1 MTQFVREHVTSMT
14 ADLEDQP
21 GEPPVAAA
29 DESPDGS
36 PTIDDP
42 NQGSFLDGGG
52 DPEPALEPEAP
63 APAKASTPKAAEPK
77 APEPKAAPVTE
88 SAATPD
94 YQVLARKYRPQGF
107 DELIGQG
114 ALVRTLTNAFALDR
128 VAHAF
133 ILTGVRGV
141 GKTTT
146 ARIIAKCLNALDG
159 PTISPAAD
167 DEQCVAI
174 AEDRHPDVIEV
185 DAASRTGVDD
195 IREILDGVRYRPVF
209 GRYKVYIIDEVHMLS
224 RHAFNAL
231 LKTLEE
237 PPEHVKF
244 IFATTEIR
252 KVPVTVLSRCQR
264 FDLRRVGADELM
276 THFGGIADAEEAKLE
291 DGALRLIARAA
302 DGSVRDGLSLLD
314 QAISAYCSGG
324 ATAGEDDIRF
334 MLGTADS
341 AAVFDMFEAL
351 MAGRIADALAGLGTL
366 HDAGADPLA
375 VLQDLLELSHWIT
388 RVKLVPKAA
397 EDAAVSELERTR
409 GQAMAEGL
417 TVAILSRAWQML
429 LKGVGEVQR
438 APSAM
443 SAAEMVLIRLA
454 HAADMPSP
462 GDIVKKLESE
472 PVSAPSVA
480 PSPTPYPDST
490 APTTEASPAGNSDSG
505 GGSHAVAG
513 NGGGADAAAAM
524 AQDPRDMPSPD
535 SAPDPAPQAFAD
547 PQSFR
552 ELVELFGVRREI
564 ALRSHLYNNVHMV
577 TYEPGRLEFR
587 PNEHAPSDLPGQA
600 LNRLREWL
608 GAHWQVSVSGA
619 AGETTLAEQD
629 QEAEAATYR
638 EAAEHPVVRAALEAF
653 PGASIEKVEARDPG
667 TADLLP
673 DAAPAEDDD
682 ETEDDDV

>member
-1 MTQFVREHVTSMT
+1 MT

-21 GEPPVAAA
+21 GEPPVADA
-29 DESPDGS
+29 DESLDGS

-42 NQGSFLDGGG
+42 NQASFLDGGA
-52 DPEPALEPEAP
+52 DAPAAPEPEPVKATEAEPAAEPEAS
-63 APAKASTPKAAEPK
+63 APKAEPK
-77 APEPKAAPVTE
+77 ATP
-88 SAATPD
+88 ATTTDASPD

-107 DELIGQG
+107 DELIGQE

-264 FDLRRVGADELM
+264 FDLRRVGTDELM
-276 THFGGIADAEEAKLE
+276 THFGGIADAEDAKLE
-291 DGALRLIARAA
+291 EGAVRLIARAA

-314 QAISAYCSGG
+314 QAISAFCSSG
-324 ATAGEDDIRF
+324 ATASEDDIRV

-351 MAGRIADALAGLGTL
+351 MAGRIADALAGLGAL

-397 EDAAVSELERTR
+397 EDATVSELERTR
-409 GQAMAEGL
+409 GQAMADGL
-417 TVAILSRAWQML
+417 SVAVLSRAWQML

-443 SAAEMVLIRLA
+443 AAAEMVLIRLA
-454 HAADMPSP
+454 HTADMPSP
-462 GDIVKKLESE
+462 GDIIKKLESAPTAPATGAVPASTPAGSAA
-472 PVSAPSVA
+472 PVS
-480 PSPTPYPDST
+480 D
-490 APTTEASPAGNSDSG
+490 G
-505 GGSHAVAG
+505 GGGAARAVAG
-513 NGGGADAAAAM
+513 NGSEA
-524 AQDPRDMPSPD
+524 MPSPDSVPD
-535 SAPDPAPQAFAD
+535 SAPDPSPVPQAQAD
-547 PQSFR
+547 PQGFR
-552 ELVELFGVRREI
+552 ELVEIFGTRREI
-564 ALRSHLYNNVHMV
+564 AVRSHLYNNVHMV

-587 PNEHAPSDLPGQA
+587 PNEHAPSDLPGQV
-600 LNRLREWL
+600 LGRLREWL

-619 AGETTLAEQD
+619 QGDATLAEQD
-629 QEAEAATYR
+629 EAAEAATYR

-653 PGASIEKVEARDPG
+653 PGASIEKVEVRDPG
-667 TADLLP
+667 TEGLLP
-673 DAAPAEDDD
+673 DAAPADDDD
-682 ETEDDDV
+682 ETEDDDA

>member
-1 MTQFVREHVTSMT
+1 MT

-21 GEPPVAAA
+21 GEPPNADA
-29 DESPDGS
+29 DESLDGS

-42 NQGSFLDGGG
+42 NQASFLDGGG
-52 DPEPALEPEAP
+52 DPEPEPATAEAP
-63 APAKASTPKAAEPK
+63 APLEAAAPTAAAPAAESDGT
-77 APEPKAAPVTE
+77 A
-88 SAATPD
+88 D

-107 DELIGQG
+107 DELIGQE

-276 THFGGIADAEEAKLE
+276 AHFGGIADAENAKLE
-291 DGALRLIARAA
+291 EGALRLIARAA

-314 QAISAYCSGG
+314 QAISAYCSRGET
-324 ATAGEDDIRF
+324 ATEDDIRV

-341 AAVFDMFEAL
+341 AAVFDLFEAL
-351 MAGRIADALAGLGTL
+351 MAGRIADALAGLKTL

-417 TVAILSRAWQML
+417 SVAVLSRAWQML

-443 SAAEMVLIRLA
+443 PAAEMVLIRLA
-454 HAADMPSP
+454 HTADMPSP

-472 PVSAPSVA
+472 PAPA
-480 PSPTPYPDST
+480 PTPPT
-490 APTTEASPAGNSDSG
+490 AETAQSGN
-505 GGSHAVAG
+505 GGSHGVAG
-513 NGGGADAAAAM
+513 NGGGADTAAAM
-524 AQDPRDMPSPD
+524 ARDPREMPSPEP
-535 SAPDPAPQAFAD
+535 SPEQAPRALAD
-547 PQSFR
+547 PQTFR
-552 ELVELFGVRREI
+552 ELVELFGARREI
-564 ALRSHLYNNVHMV
+564 GLRSHLYNNVHMV

-587 PNEHAPSDLPGQA
+587 PNEHAPSDLPGQV

-619 AGETTLAEQD
+619 QGAATLAEQD

-653 PGASIEKVEARDPG
+653 PGASIEKVEVRDPG

-682 ETEDDDV
+682 ETEDDDA

>member
-1 MTQFVREHVTSMT
+1 MT

-21 GEPPVAAA
+21 GEPPVADA
-29 DESPDGS
+29 DESLDGS

-42 NQGSFLDGGG
+42 NQASFLDGGG
-52 DPEPALEPEAP
+52 AAPEPEPTPPVTPEPPEA
-63 APAKASTPKAAEPK
+63 PKAAEPK
-77 APEPKAAPVTE
+77 AAKPTPAPE
-88 SAATPD
+88 SDATAD

-107 DELIGQG
+107 DELIGQE

-209 GRYKVYIIDEVHMLS
+209 GRYKVYIIDEDHMLS

-264 FDLRRVGADELM
+264 FDLRRVGTDELM
-276 THFGGIADAEEAKLE
+276 THFGGIAAAEDAKLE
-291 DGALRLIARAA
+291 EGALRLIARAA

-324 ATAGEDDIRF
+324 AEATEDDIRV

-409 GQAMAEGL
+409 GQAMAQGL
-417 TVAILSRAWQML
+417 TVAVLSRAWQML

-443 SAAEMVLIRLA
+443 PAAEMVLIRLA

-472 PVSAPSVA
+472 PA
-480 PSPTPYPDST
+480 PTPAAAPAT
-490 APTTEASPAGNSDSG
+490 AEASPAGNGGSG
-505 GGSHAVAG
+505 GGAHAVAG
-513 NGGGADAAAAM
+513 NGGGADAVAAM
-524 AQDPRDMPSPD
+524 AQDPRDMPSPETA
-535 SAPDPAPQAFAD
+535 SDPAPQALAD

-552 ELVELFGVRREI
+552 ELVELFGARREI
-564 ALRSHLYNNVHMV
+564 ALRSHLFNNVYMV

-587 PNEHAPSDLPGQA
+587 PNEHAPSDLPGQV

-619 AGETTLAEQD
+619 EGEATLAEQD
-629 QEAEAATYR
+629 QEAEAVTYR

-673 DAAPAEDDD
+673 DAAPTEDDD
-682 ETEDDDV
+682 ETEDDDA

>member
-1 MTQFVREHVTSMT
+1 MT

-21 GEPPVAAA
+21 GAPQDADT

-42 NQGSFLDGGG
+42 NQASFLDGGG
-52 DPEPALEPEAP
+52 EPEPAAP
-63 APAKASTPKAAEPK
+63 APAEP
-77 APEPKAAPVTE
+77 APAAPAATPVAPPAAAD
-88 SAATPD
+88 SAETPD

-107 DELIGQG
+107 DELIGQE

-133 ILTGVRGV
+133 VLTGVRGV

-146 ARIIAKCLNALDG
+146 ARIIAKCLNAIDG

-209 GRYKVYIIDEVHMLS
+209 GRYKVYIVDEVHMLS

-276 THFGGIADAEEAKLE
+276 AHFGGIAEAEGAKLE
-291 DGALRLIARAA
+291 EGALRLIARAA

-324 ATAGEDDIRF
+324 ATATEDDIRT

-351 MAGRIADALAGLGTL
+351 MAGRIADALEGLSTL
-366 HDAGADPLA
+366 HDSGADPLA

-388 RVKLVPKAA
+388 RVKLVPAA
-397 EDAAVSELERTR
+397 ADDAAVSELERTR
-409 GQAMAEGL
+409 GRALAEGL
-417 TVAILSRAWQML
+417 SVAVLSRAWQML
-429 LKGVGEVQR
+429 LKGVGEVQQ

-443 SAAEMVLIRLA
+443 PAAEMVLIRLA

-462 GDIVKKLESE
+462 GDILRKLENAPAATST
-472 PVSAPSVA
+472 PPSAP
-480 PSPTPYPDST
+480 PP
-490 APTTEASPAGNSDSG
+490 
-505 GGSHAVAG
+505 G
-513 NGGGADAAAAM
+513 NGGGGAQAVGGTDAVAAAPEPRDAAV
-524 AQDPRDMPSPD
+524 PEH
-535 SAPDPAPQAFAD
+535 APQALAD
-547 PQSFR
+547 PENFR
-552 ELVELFGVRREI
+552 GLVEIFAARREI
-564 ALRSHLYNNVHMV
+564 GLRSHLYNNVHLV

-587 PNEHAPSDLPGQA
+587 PNENAPSDLPGQI
-600 LNRLREWL
+600 LNRLRDWL
-608 GAHWQVSVSGA
+608 GPHWQVSV
-619 AGETTLAEQD
+619 AGDEGEPTLAAQD
-629 QEAEAATYR
+629 QAAEAASYR
-638 EAAEHPVVRAALEAF
+638 QAAEHPVVRAALDAF
-653 PGASIEKVEARDPG
+653 PGASIEKIEVRDG
-667 TADLLP
+667 AGDLP
-673 DAAPAEDDD
+673 DAAPVDDD
-682 ETEDDDV
+682 EIEDMET

>member
-1 MTQFVREHVTSMT
+1 MT

-21 GEPPVAAA
+21 GGPPVADS

-42 NQGSFLDGGG
+42 NQASFLDGGG
-52 DPEPALEPEAP
+52 DDVP
-63 APAKASTPKAAEPK
+63 APDPGPDLPAEPVPPATP
-77 APEPKAAPVTE
+77 APSKVAAPKSAEPTAAPVRE
-88 SAATPD
+88 SDATAD

-107 DELIGQG
+107 DQLIGQG
-114 ALVRTLTNAFALDR
+114 ALVRTLTNAFELDR

-276 THFGGIADAEEAKLE
+276 THFGGIAEAEGAKLE
-291 DGALRLIARAA
+291 EGALRLIARAA

-324 ATAGEDDIRF
+324 AEAREEDIRV

-351 MAGRIADALAGLGTL
+351 MAGRIADALAGLGRL

-388 RVKLVPKAA
+388 RVKLVPKSA

-417 TVAILSRAWQML
+417 TVAVLSRAWQML

-443 SAAEMVLIRLA
+443 AAAEMVLIRLA

-462 GDIVKKLESE
+462 GDIVRKLESE
-472 PVSAPSVA
+472 PAPASTAAPSSA
-480 PSPTPYPDST
+480 
-490 APTTEASPAGNSDSG
+490 TTEASSAGNGGSG
-505 GGSHAVAG
+505 GGSQRAAG
-513 NGGGADAAAAM
+513 NGAGAAM
-524 AQDPRDMPSPD
+524 APRDMPSPE
-535 SAPDPAPQAFAD
+535 SAPDPAPQALAD

-552 ELVELFGVRREI
+552 ELVELFGARREI

-619 AGETTLAEQD
+619 EGDATLAEQD
-629 QEAEAATYR
+629 QAAEAATYR
-638 EAAEHPVVRAALEAF
+638 EAAEHPIVRAALEAF

>member
-1 MTQFVREHVTSMT
+1 MT

-21 GEPPVAAA
+21 GEPPIADA
-29 DESPDGS
+29 DESLDGS

-52 DPEPALEPEAP
+52 DPAPEPEPASEPAEAP
-63 APAKASTPKAAEPK
+63 APPEAA
-77 APEPKAAPVTE
+77 APPAAAPVTE
-88 SAATPD
+88 SDATPD

-107 DELIGQG
+107 DELIGQE

-276 THFGGIADAEEAKLE
+276 AHFGGIADAENAKLE
-291 DGALRLIARAA
+291 EGALRLIARAA

-324 ATAGEDDIRF
+324 AEATEENIRV

-388 RVKLVPKAA
+388 RVKIVPRAA

-409 GQAMAEGL
+409 GQAMADGL
-417 TVAILSRAWQML
+417 TVAVLSRAWQIL

-443 SAAEMVLIRLA
+443 PAAEMVLIRLA

-462 GDIVKKLESE
+462 GDIIKKLENE
-472 PVSAPSVA
+472 PAPESAAASA
-480 PSPTPYPDST
+480 AASPPAAEP
-490 APTTEASPAGNSDSG
+490 SPAGN
-505 GGSHAVAG
+505 GGSQAVAG
-513 NGGGADAAAAM
+513 NGGDAAAAV
-524 AQDPRDMPSPD
+524 ATREMPAPEPT
-535 SAPDPAPQAFAD
+535 PDPAPQALAD

-552 ELVELFGVRREI
+552 ELVELFAERREI

-587 PNEHAPSDLPGQA
+587 PNEHAPSDLPGQV

-608 GAHWQVSVSGA
+608 GAHWQVSVSGEQGVA
-619 AGETTLAEQD
+619 TLAEQD
-629 QEAEAATYR
+629 EEAEAATYR

-653 PGASIEKVEARDPG
+653 PGASIEKVELRDAG

-682 ETEDDDV
+682 ETEDDDA